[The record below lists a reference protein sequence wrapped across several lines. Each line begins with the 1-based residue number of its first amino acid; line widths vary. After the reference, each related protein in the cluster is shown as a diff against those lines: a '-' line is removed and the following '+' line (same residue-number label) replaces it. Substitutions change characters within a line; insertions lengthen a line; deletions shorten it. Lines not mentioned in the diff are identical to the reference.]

1 MKRFKK
7 LLLAALFVCML
18 MCTAAG
24 VSVAVFAE
32 TAQASA
38 WTSLAGWRDT
48 SVIIDYE
55 QDDGTKGVNI
65 YQSSGTD
72 FSVSYTKNPFY
83 LDGFEFRF
91 YADYTNGT
99 RANGNLKIVMTR
111 SGSVWWLE
119 DNAAISLDLK
129 YEEPTKCTVTL
140 NTLNPNGYTNYATSA
155 GAVSP
160 AFYWDNSKENVV
172 QIYFK
177 EDGLLYFNINGTE
190 LDSSKNG
197 LDTVRLRDWGIY
209 DSFLNGQAYLQ
220 LWGQQLNAT
229 LRLDVRSEPTQMA
242 TPQFTAFDGD
252 VEWSVEKGNVLSMK
266 DGVCVRVFRNADA
279 NGFTVKKSEPVSLN
293 NAYVNMNLALPQN
306 GRVGYFYEGNE
317 GNQVRVYLSNTSS
330 ENVSVAMFDGS
341 KETLLYKGTHS
352 FDLMDQ
358 SSPDY
363 SHKINFQIKSI
374 GKAYKFLLNG
384 EFVEC
389 DLSALTNFIAENY
402 EDSSAYLLVY
412 MENEGIVKTIST
424 AGQNDPSFTASFV
437 NAAGSSATFAADGS
451 SELIYSDANDGSF
464 RIVNDNKHFWGDNF
478 GLRFRLDKLTPGDAT
493 EFRIILSSS
502 REWYQDAKSSAIIFS
517 FAKDGEN
524 TDVEVLTYNGK
535 SETSIGKGTTT
546 EFSWNYAVE
555 NFVNFGNT
563 AYGWMLIVGNNAV
576 LLSGDYENAL
586 TAVKDSFE
594 NNIAWLQI
602 ENCGGENT
610 ALSVSDYVYMVEAF
624 IAPRGW
630 QQGHYLV
637 APQWGESAPGTETVF
652 GSPGENYTVEK
663 TAKVPFNGFKI
674 EFAFA
679 PGDDL
684 TQISMALSDGSTDWY
699 NTCWSIGVMFTY
711 NPDSDMLKNG
721 TIQMG
726 IIYANPDEGLEST
739 RVNNLTVPFKW
750 YEKNTIEIRMFRGEY
765 QLYLNGENVFDDF
778 NDYAG
783 KISAA
788 YIGNVAELQF
798 FNSGDITLR
807 VYSTTEL
814 ETVDPPAIQR
824 AEVNKYNNAEY
835 KVGEEI
841 SIDLAPMFTSESSS
855 VLTYKVNIGKVEGT
869 VWKYTP
875 SEVGEIE
882 LTITASDGEQ
892 SSLPANI
899 TLKII
904 DGSKENGGSGGCGSA
919 ITSATALGGIAILAV
934 AVTVVLR
941 RKHDEI

>member
-1 MKRFKK
+1 MKGFKK
-7 LLLAALFVCML
+7 LILAALCVCL
-18 MCTAAG
+18 LACVAAG
-24 VSVAVFAE
+24 ISVTAFAE

-38 WTSLAGWRDT
+38 WTPLAGWRDT

-55 QDDGTKGVNI
+55 QEDGTKGINI

-99 RANGNLKIVMTR
+99 KANGNLKIVMTR
-111 SGSVWWLE
+111 SGSVWWNE
-119 DNAAISLDLK
+119 DNAAVSLDCK
-129 YEEPTKCTVTL
+129 YEEPTKCTVTM

-160 AFYWDNSKENVV
+160 DFYWDNSKENVV
-172 QIYFK
+172 QMYFK

-190 LDSSKNG
+190 LESSKNG
-197 LDTVRLRDWGIY
+197 LDTARLRDWGIY
-209 DSFLNGQAYLQ
+209 DTFLNGQAYLQ

-229 LRLDVRSEPTQMA
+229 LRLDIRTEPTQMA
-242 TPQFTAFDGD
+242 EPQFEAFSGD
-252 VEWSVEKGNVLSMK
+252 SEWAVTDGNVLSLQ
-266 DGVCVRVFRNADA
+266 DGVRVRAFKNADA
-279 NGFTVKKSEPVSLN
+279 NGFTVKKNEAVSLE

-306 GRVGYFYEGNE
+306 GRVGYFYEGN
-317 GNQVRVYLSNTSS
+317 GGKQVRVYLSNAASD
-330 ENVSVAMFDGS
+330 NVAVAMYDGTE
-341 KETLLYKGTHS
+341 ETTLYKGTHS
-352 FDLMDQ
+352 LDLMDV

-363 SHKINFQIKSI
+363 SRTVSFQIKSI

-389 DLSALTNFIAENY
+389 DLSSLTSFIAENFT
-402 EDSSAYLLVY
+402 DSAASLQVC
-412 MENEGIVKTIST
+412 MEGEGIVKTIST
-424 AGQNDPSFTASFV
+424 AGQNDPSFKASFV
-437 NAAGSSATFAADGS
+437 NASGSAAIFAADGS
-451 SELIYSDANDGSF
+451 SELIYSDANDGAF
-464 RIVNDNKHFWGDNF
+464 RVINEDKYFWADNF
-478 GLRFRLDKLTPGDAT
+478 GLRFRLDKLTPGDTT

-502 REWYQDAKSSAIIFS
+502 EQWYKDAGAEAIILS
-517 FAKDGEN
+517 FAKEGEDTSVEILTFDG
-524 TDVEVLTYNGK
+524 TT
-535 SETSIGKGTTT
+535 ETSVGKGTTS

-563 AYGWMLIVGNNAV
+563 EYGWTLIAGNNAV
-576 LLSGDYENAL
+576 LLSGDYDNAL
-586 TAVKDSFE
+586 TERMASFE

-602 ENCGGENT
+602 ENGGGENT
-610 ALSVSDYVYMVEAF
+610 ALSVSEYVYMVEAF

-652 GSPGENYTVEK
+652 GSPGESYTAEK

-679 PGDDL
+679 PGNDL

-711 NPDSDMLKNG
+711 DPESDMLENG
-721 TIQMG
+721 EIQMG
-726 IIYANPDEGLEST
+726 IIYANPDEGVEST
-739 RVNNLTVPFKW
+739 RVNNPTVPFKW
-750 YEKNTIEIRMFRGEY
+750 YEKNTIEVRVFRGEY
-765 QLYLNGENVFDDF
+765 QLLLNGESVYDDFDD
-778 NDYAG
+778 YVS
-783 KISAA
+783 KIADA

-807 VYSTTEL
+807 VYSTTEV

-824 AEVNKYNNAEY
+824 GEVSRYDNAEY
-835 KVGEEI
+835 NVGEEI
-841 SIDLAPMFTSESSS
+841 SIDLAPMFTSDSPDP
-855 VLTYKVNIGKVEGT
+855 LTYEVNVGKVEGT

-875 SEVGEIE
+875 TEAGEVK

-892 SSLPANI
+892 TSLPASI
-899 TLKII
+899 TLKIV
-904 DGSKENGGSGGCGSA
+904 GGSSQGDAGGCNSAAAGSVLLGA
-919 ITSATALGGIAILAV
+919 AALAAAAAV
-934 AVTVVLR
+934 MIFR
-941 RKHDEI
+941 RKRDEI